1 MHDGGLLR
9 DLKQDRVLMPF
20 PAILMAVAKRRALL
34 RAAIAMATVVALM
47 FGVVFCALVTVLVA
61 SPSSEASVCTSMGPV
76 GEGPSSRRG
85 GGLEIHVGGREP
97 VWLTPRQVTVASGY
111 ISVGKQLGIPRDAW
125 IIAIMMALQES
136 TLRVLAN
143 SNVPASF
150 QFPHDGVGSDHD
162 SIGSAQQRP
171 AAGWGSVEQ
180 LMDLGYNARAFYGGP
195 SGPNRGSPRGLLDV
209 PGWQSLD
216 KGQAAQAVQ
225 VSAFPELYSRW
236 EFQATAIVNSL
247 EGDAAPAACANS
259 PIESALPAETKDVS
273 QIRKDVLRF
282 TQAGVGGTY
291 IWGGEEFKAWDCS
304 GYVQWIYKQV
314 GINLPRVEQWRVG
327 QRTESPLPGDLVVQN
342 PQGPDNWGHVGIYAG
357 DGMMYSAL
365 NPAAGTLLH
374 PVDWNPGSAYFDL
387 LISEVAP

>member
-1 MHDGGLLR
+1 
-9 DLKQDRVLMPF
+9 MPI
-20 PAILMAVAKRRALL
+20 PAMVAALAKRRALL
-34 RAAIAMATVVALM
+34 RGATVMAVVVALM
-47 FGVVFCALVTVLVA
+47 FGVVFCAFATVLVA
-61 SPSSEASVCTSMGPV
+61 NRSSMDSVCISGSAV
-76 GEGPSSRRG
+76 GERSPDRID
-85 GGLEIHVGGREP
+85 GGLEIHVSGLEP
-97 VWLTPRQVTVASGY
+97 LWLNSRQVTVASGY
-111 ISVGKQLGIPRDAW
+111 ISVGKQLGVPRDAW

-150 QFPHDGVGSDHD
+150 QFPHDGVGRDHD

-195 SGPNRGSPRGLLDV
+195 SGPNRGSPRGLLDIA
-209 PGWQSLD
+209 GWQSMD

-225 VSAFPELYSRW
+225 ISAFPELYARW
-236 EFQATAIVNSL
+236 ESQATAIVNSL
-247 EGDAAPAACANS
+247 EGDTAPAVCTDS
-259 PIESALPAETKDVS
+259 PIESALPAATGDLS
-273 QIRKDVLRF
+273 QIRKDILRF

-304 GYVQWIYKQV
+304 GYVQWIYAQV

-327 QRTESPLPGDLVVQN
+327 QRTENPQPGDLVVQN
-342 PQGPDNWGHVGIYAG
+342 PQGLDNWGHVGIYAG
-357 DGMMYSAL
+357 NGMMYSAL

-387 LISEVAP
+387 LTSETVR

>member
-1 MHDGGLLR
+1 
-9 DLKQDRVLMPF
+9 MPF
-20 PAILMAVAKRRALL
+20 PAMLMAVAKRRALL
-34 RAAIAMATVVALM
+34 RAATAIAIVMALM
-47 FGVVFCALVTVLVA
+47 FGVVFCAFATILV
-61 SPSSEASVCTSMGPV
+61 SDRSSADSVCTSVGPV
-76 GEGPSSRRG
+76 GEWPSNRRE
-85 GGLEIHVGGREP
+85 GGLEIHASGREP
-97 VWLTPRQVTVASGY
+97 VWLTPRQVTVARGY

-125 IIAIMMALQES
+125 MIAIMMALQES

-195 SGPNRGSPRGLLDV
+195 SGPNRGSPRGLLDI
-209 PGWQSLD
+209 PGWRSMD

-225 VSAFPELYSRW
+225 VSAFPELYARW
-236 EFQATAIVNSL
+236 ESQATAIVNSL
-247 EGDAAPAACANS
+247 EGGTAPAVCTDS
-259 PIESALPAETKDVS
+259 PSESVLPSATADLS

-291 IWGGEEFKAWDCS
+291 IWGGTAFKAWDCS

-314 GINLPRVEQWRVG
+314 GINLPRIEQWRVG
-327 QRTESPLPGDLVVQN
+327 LRTESPQPGDLVVQN

-365 NPAAGTLLH
+365 NHDAGTLLH

-387 LISEVAP
+387 LTSEVVR